1 MLSELVLQL
10 MMEGG
15 SLEHVDCSESFTD
28 CDVWV
33 LYVDVLLSDEY
44 VVSVIRVDWV
54 NVVRVSSS

>member
-1 MLSELVLQL
+1 